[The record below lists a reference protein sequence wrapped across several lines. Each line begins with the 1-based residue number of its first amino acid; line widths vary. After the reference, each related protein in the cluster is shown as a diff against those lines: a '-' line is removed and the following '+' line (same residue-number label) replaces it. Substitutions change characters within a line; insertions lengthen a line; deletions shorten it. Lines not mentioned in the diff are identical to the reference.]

1 MQRHITMHK
10 RDKLNTFK
18 DNEGFKVPDNYFET
32 LDSRIMDAIPKNSF
46 NDTIGKTETIGQP
59 NLLWSRLKPI
69 SYIAAMLIGA
79 VLIVRALLISGP
91 EEPNLFANNFDL
103 DQVSDEFIQETMV
116 GAVLDEYTMYEF
128 LTENLDYDEE

>member
-1 MQRHITMHK
+1 MHK

-18 DNEGFKVPDNYFET
+18 DNEGFKVPNNYFET
-32 LDSRIMDAIPKNSF
+32 LDSRIMDAIPKNSI

-59 NLLWSRLKPI
+59 NLLWRRLKPI
-69 SYIAAMLIGA
+69 SYIAAMLVGA
-79 VLIVRALLISGP
+79 VLIVRALLITGT
-91 EEPNLFANNFDL
+91 EEPNLFASNFDL